1 MKNFDFH
8 NPTRLIFGKDTIAQ
22 LGKHIKTYGE
32 RKVLLH
38 YGKGSIFKNGVY
50 DAVVASL
57 KANGIE
63 YVEMGGVKPNPVL
76 AKVVE
81 TVDLMRKEN
90 VEAIVALGGGSVYDS
105 AKLCAAAFHYDG
117 NPWDIVAGKVRV
129 KQALP
134 IYGVLTISATGS
146 EMNSNSVIMDEEEKK
161 KWGWAAKTV
170 YPRLSIVDP
179 SVQSS
184 LPRNQTVNGACD
196 TLSHVFEAYFGGTRK
211 TRLQDELSEGIMR
224 TAIDSVR
231 ILLDDPM
238 DYDARAELAW
248 SSTMALNGLNGL
260 GRAGDWASHGIEH
273 SLSAYYDIAHGEGLA
288 IVFPAWMTYVY
299 KEDTDKFAQFGEKV
313 FGITE
318 GTPDEKAL
326 AAIEALKRF
335 FQEIGA
341 PVSLR
346 ERDITSE
353 HLEEMAANAVLQGPL
368 GSLKKLEKADVLEI
382 LKLAL

>member
-8 NPTRLIFGKDTIAQ
+8 NPTRLIFGKDTITQ
-22 LGKHIKTYGE
+22 LGKHIRNYGD

-57 KANGIE
+57 KENGIE
-63 YVEMGGVKPNPVL
+63 FVEMGGVKPNPVL
-76 AKVVE
+76 SKVVE
-81 TVDLMRKEN
+81 TVDLMKKEN
-90 VEAIVALGGGSVYDS
+90 VDAIIALGGGSVYDS

-117 NPWDIVAGKVRV
+117 NPWDIVEGKVRAA
-129 KQALP
+129 KALP

-179 SVQSS
+179 SVQCS

-196 TLSHVFEAYFGGTRK
+196 TLSHVFEAYFGGTKK

-224 TAIDSVR
+224 TTIDSVR

-260 GRAGDWASHGIEH
+260 GRSGDWASHGIEH

-288 IVFPAWMTYVY
+288 IVFPAWMTYVHR
-299 KEDTDKFAQFGEKV
+299 EDAGKFAQFGEKV
-313 FGITE
+313 FGITGGSTE
-318 GTPDEKAL
+318 EKAL
-326 AAIEALKRF
+326 AAIDALKRF
-335 FQEIGA
+335 FKEIGA
-341 PVSLR
+341 PVSLKD
-346 ERDITSE
+346 RDITSE
-353 HLEEMAANAVLQGPL
+353 HLEEMAGNAVMQGPL
-368 GSLKKLEKADVLEI
+368 GSLKKLQKADVLEI